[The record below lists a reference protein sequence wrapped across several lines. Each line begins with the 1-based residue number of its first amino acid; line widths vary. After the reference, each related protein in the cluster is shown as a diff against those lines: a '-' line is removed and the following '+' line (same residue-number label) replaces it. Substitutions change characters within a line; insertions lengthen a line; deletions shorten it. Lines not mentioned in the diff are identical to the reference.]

1 MRKIS
6 LYEAMNIEHMMEKG
20 ATVADIATMYDTTED
35 VISAI
40 VTLSDNDLLPNHK
53 KDMYLDVYLCADLLD
68 KHKVVAPKKSRKSGG
83 NE

>member
-20 ATVADIATMYDTTED
+20 ATVADVATMYDTTED